1 MGWSELLWKKEQKK
15 GTLMKIIGHVYTDFP
30 SKFGIPRQSGLVEAL
45 KGKIVFEPEFH
56 NPQAF
61 RGLETFTHIW
71 ILWKF
76 SESHRERWAAT
87 VKPPRLGGK
96 KRMGVFATRS
106 PFRPNDIGLSCV
118 KLERIQLHEKDGPVL
133 WVAGV
138 DLLDGTPVYDIKPYI
153 PLTDC
158 RPEASEGYTKET
170 KEHRLKVK
178 FPEEFLHV
186 YPEEKRE
193 GVLGMLAQDP
203 RPTHFQAP
211 KRVYGVPFAGY
222 DVKFRVDGDILT
234 VCGIE
239 KL

>member
-96 KRMGVFATRS
+96 KRMGEKSQNWAESGGEWKKRS
-106 PFRPNDIGLSCV
+106 GGFWHGNSAGCYKSAGSAFCVGQGVESDISRV
-118 KLERIQLHEKDGPVL
+118 R
-133 WVAGV
+133 
-138 DLLDGTPVYDIKPYI
+138 TPAKP
-153 PLTDC
+153 P
-158 RPEASEGYTKET
+158 P
-170 KEHRLKVK
+170 
-178 FPEEFLHV
+178 
-186 YPEEKRE
+186 
-193 GVLGMLAQDP
+193 
-203 RPTHFQAP
+203 
-211 KRVYGVPFAGY
+211 RVYLRFAGENTFGPHRGPIQ
-222 DVKFRVDGDILT
+222 DRVLR
-234 VCGIE
+234 
-239 KL
+239 